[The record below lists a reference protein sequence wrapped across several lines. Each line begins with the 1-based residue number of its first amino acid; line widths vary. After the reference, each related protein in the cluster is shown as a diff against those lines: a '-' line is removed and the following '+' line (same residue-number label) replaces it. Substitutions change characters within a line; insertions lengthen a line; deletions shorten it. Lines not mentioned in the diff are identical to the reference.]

1 MTMFLLQALLWL
13 LIAFLLG
20 YGIGRFLKS
29 LFCRPVEDAAI
40 PRYETTPARVNMPVT
55 ATVLGGTAAAI
66 GAVAAARSKFEAKV
80 DVPDTS
86 WNAPTAPVMD
96 WSGIDPHKPILN
108 PPDRDISLPAVDINL
123 PKVDLPPVSLDVPA
137 VDLPPVSLTAP
148 KVDLPEMSLTVPD
161 VDLPAMSLDAGLPTV
176 DVKAPVMDWSG
187 IDPHKPILNPP
198 DRDISLPAVDINLP
212 KVDLPTVSLTASAV
226 DLPTVSL
233 TAPTVDLPEMSLTVP
248 DVDSPAMSLD
258 AGLPTVDVKA
268 PVMDWS
274 GIDPHKPILNAP
286 DRDISLPEVDVEL
299 PEVSPQ
305 MPDFSMDGASSSFLD
320 VAKVAI
326 VAAGAG
332 LTAKVASA
340 LTSDDKELVTVDLPD
355 IAVQAP
361 DASSDWLLS
370 LVEQTKKTYRG
381 HNARAVSRLWGSD
394 SHYDCTTLD
403 DHESISLQP
412 ATYDKLGSSHCG
424 VPRAGFVAVGGDV
437 GNIEQGGGI
446 LFHYCNIVVCRG
458 TDDTHHFIRVLAD

>member
-29 LFCRPVEDAAI
+29 LFCRPVEDVVI

-55 ATVLGGTAAAI
+55 ATVLGGAAAAI
-66 GAVAAARSKFEAKV
+66 GAVAAARSKFEANV
-80 DVPDTS
+80 DVPDAS
-86 WNAPTAPVMD
+86 WNVPTAPVMD

-108 PPDRDISLPAVDINL
+108 PPDRDISLPAVD
-123 PKVDLPPVSLDVPA
+123 
-137 VDLPPVSLTAP
+137 
-148 KVDLPEMSLTVPD
+148 
-161 VDLPAMSLDAGLPTV
+161 
-176 DVKAPVMDWSG
+176 
-187 IDPHKPILNPP
+187 
-198 DRDISLPAVDINLP
+198 
-212 KVDLPTVSLTASAV
+212 
-226 DLPTVSL
+226 
-233 TAPTVDLPEMSLTVP
+233 
-248 DVDSPAMSLD
+248 
-258 AGLPTVDVKA
+258 
-268 PVMDWS
+268 
-274 GIDPHKPILNAP
+274 
-286 DRDISLPEVDVEL
+286 VEL

-305 MPDFSMDGASSSFLD
+305 MPDLGMDGASSSFLD
-320 VAKVAI
+320 AAKVAI

-340 LTSDDKELVTVDLPD
+340 LTSDDKESATVDLPD

-370 LVEQTKKTYRG
+370 LVEQVKKTYRG

-437 GNIEQGGGI
+437 GNVEQGGGI

-458 TDDTHHFIRVLAD
+458 TDDTHHFIRVVAE

>member
-29 LFCRPVEDAAI
+29 LFCRPVEDVVI

-55 ATVLGGTAAAI
+55 ATVLGGAAAAI
-66 GAVAAARSKFEAKV
+66 GAVAAARSKFEANV
-80 DVPDTS
+80 DVPDAS
-86 WNAPTAPVMD
+86 WNVPTAPVMD

-123 PKVDLPPVSLDVPA
+123 PEVDLPPVSLDAPA
-137 VDLPPVSLTAP
+137 VDF
-148 KVDLPEMSLTVPD
+148 PEMSLTVPN
-161 VDLPAMSLDAGLPTV
+161 VDLPAMSLDVGLPTV
-176 DVKAPVMDWSG
+176 DMKAPVMDWSG

-198 DRDISLPAVDINLP
+198 DRDISLPAVD
-212 KVDLPTVSLTASAV
+212 
-226 DLPTVSL
+226 
-233 TAPTVDLPEMSLTVP
+233 
-248 DVDSPAMSLD
+248 
-258 AGLPTVDVKA
+258 
-268 PVMDWS
+268 
-274 GIDPHKPILNAP
+274 
-286 DRDISLPEVDVEL
+286 VEL

-305 MPDFSMDGASSSFLD
+305 MPDLGMDGASSSFLD
-320 VAKVAI
+320 AAKVAI

-340 LTSDDKELVTVDLPD
+340 LTSDDKESATVDLPD

-370 LVEQTKKTYRG
+370 LVEQVKKTYRG

-437 GNIEQGGGI
+437 GNVEQGGGI

-458 TDDTHHFIRVLAD
+458 TDDTHHFIRVVAD